1 MLEIIEFIVSL
12 ISAIL
17 GTISFFGSQIN
28 REPHLF
34 NKVFRFLK
42 IFVIGIVVFVVVL
55 WLFVLP
61 QASTINISMHS
72 TSKKKILSSNKL
84 VSWIRKF
91 CIVLL
96 EFLSVVQW
104 FIFVLMVWLFSKI
117 YSFTRTT
124 TKVISLLTCGI
135 IDLLGVFFALRKHS

>member
-17 GTISFFGSQIN
+17 GTISFFRSQIN

-34 NKVFRFLK
+34 NKVLRFLK

-135 IDLLGVFFALRKHS
+135 IDLLGMFFAPRKHS